1 MTDGNIPGH
10 FTTATHM
17 VRLSPPVA
25 AQRAEAI
32 A

>member
-1 MTDGNIPGH
+1 MTDGSTPAH
-10 FTTATHM
+10 LTAVTHM